1 MLEFVISKSGKDLI
15 TLPLDGD
22 AVRIGRAGTND
33 LSLPEPTVSRHQCQ
47 ISLEG
52 DKIRLLDHSGK
63 GTLVDG
69 KRVSDA
75 ELHPGSRIFFGELT
89 ATLRAGREESLAT
102 PTFTGGSTNILPAAR
117 GSEVALSLSGTVSGK
132 PFKAK
137 LAGNVLNVGTDPGND
152 IVIDD
157 SFISAFHCRF
167 FKKDGA
173 WFVADLGSTNGTS
186 VNGVQVG
193 EARLEPGAVVS
204 MGRSSLTVEDDS
216 DNKMKSFFGLVSED
230 PSMRPVFDA
239 IRRASPSDETILI
252 TGESGSGKELV
263 AHACHKLSRRKG
275 QPIVALNCAAIT
287 RDLIES
293 ELFGHEKG
301 AFTGA
306 QIKRKGLFE
315 EADKGTLF
323 LDEIGELAMDV
334 QAKLL
339 RALES
344 GEIRRVGSNVP
355 VHVDTRVVAATHRSL
370 PERVRKGEFREDL
383 YYRICVIE
391 IPLPPLRKRPADIPL
406 LAEHFLARAT
416 RSTVPKRL
424 SNEAIERL
432 REYRFPGNV
441 RELKHIVTRA
451 AIMCPETTIEADQ
464 LIFAPPTLADRVAE
478 SQIYHKGKTL
488 KEVEIEALRQALAA
502 NDGNQKAAARVLG
515 IARSTLIN
523 KMEKYQ
529 ISAREQN

>member
-1 MLEFVISKSGKDLI
+1 MLEFVISKSGKDLV

-22 AVRIGRAGTND
+22 VVSIGRAGTND

-47 ISLEG
+47 ISLDG

-69 KRVSDA
+69 KRVADA
-75 ELHPGSRIFFGELT
+75 ELHPGSRIYFGELT
-89 ATLRAGREESLAT
+89 ATLRTGREESLAT
-102 PTFTGGSTNILPAAR
+102 PTLIGGGTNILPAAT
-117 GSEVALSLSGTVSGK
+117 GSDALSLSGTVSDK
-132 PFKAK
+132 PFKAL
-137 LAGNVLNVGTDPGND
+137 LAGNVLNAGTDPGND

-157 SFISAFHCRF
+157 SFVSAFHCRF
-167 FKKDGA
+167 FKKNDA

-186 VNGVQVG
+186 VNGVRVG
-193 EARLEPGAVVS
+193 EARLEPGAVIS
-204 MGRSSLTVEDDS
+204 MGRSNLTVEDDS
-216 DNKMKSFFGLVSED
+216 VDKSESFFGLVSED
-230 PSMRPVFDA
+230 PSMRSVFDA
-239 IRRASPSDETILI
+239 IRRAAPSDETILI

-263 AHACHKLSRRKG
+263 AHACHKLSRRTAHLM
-275 QPIVALNCAAIT
+275 VALNCAAIT

-301 AFTGA
+301 AYTGA
-306 QIKRKGLFE
+306 QTKRKGLFE
-315 EADKGTLF
+315 EADRGTLF

-339 RALES
+339 RAIES
-344 GEIRRVGSNVP
+344 GEIRRVGSNIP
-355 VHVDTRVVAATHRSL
+355 VRVDTRVVAATHRSL
-370 PERVRKGEFREDL
+370 PDRVSKGEFREDL

-391 IPLPPLRKRPADIPL
+391 IPLPPLRKRPRDIPL
-406 LAEHFLARAT
+406 LAAHFLT
-416 RSTVPKRL
+416 RSTRSTEPKRF
-424 SNEAIERL
+424 SDGAIERL
-432 REYRFPGNV
+432 CDYRFPGNV
-441 RELKHIVTRA
+441 RELKHIITRA
-451 AIMCPETTIEADQ
+451 AIMCPETTIEAGQ
-464 LIFAPPTLADRVAE
+464 LIFSPPTLADRVAE

-488 KEVEIEALRQALAA
+488 KEVEIETLRQALAA

-529 ISAREQN
+529 ISAHDTD